1 MSESLERRSFP
12 VWLVAAVGVVVV
24 LVVGM
29 TAALL
34 DPEWQVDSLDE
45 ALYPPGAK
53 VSLLGAGE
61 LIVEVGRKEMG
72 PGWMAVGAYRFRV
85 KFPDGAEYTSE
96 PGALKIVDKADLVV
110 RCVPATHQCEASR

>member
-1 MSESLERRSFP
+1 MSEPRERRSFP
-12 VWLVAAVGVVVV
+12 VWLVAAVCVVLV

-29 TAALL
+29 TAAIL
-34 DPEWQVDSLDE
+34 DPEWQVDGLD
-45 ALYPPGAK
+45 AAVYPPGAK

-72 PGWMAVGAYRFRV
+72 PGWMAVGAYRYRV

>member
-1 MSESLERRSFP
+1 M
-12 VWLVAAVGVVVV
+12 
-24 LVVGM
+24 
-29 TAALL
+29 
-34 DPEWQVDSLDE
+34 
-45 ALYPPGAK
+45 
-53 VSLLGAGE
+53 SLLGAGE

-72 PGWMAVGAYRFRV
+72 PGWMAVGAYRYRV